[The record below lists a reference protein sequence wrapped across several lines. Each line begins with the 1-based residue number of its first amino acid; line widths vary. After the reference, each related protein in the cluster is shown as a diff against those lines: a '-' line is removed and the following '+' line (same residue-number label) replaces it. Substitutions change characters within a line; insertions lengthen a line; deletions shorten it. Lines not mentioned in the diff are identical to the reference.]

1 MKNIFDLMQVVSE
14 ETGARVELIVT
25 ITDEGDWCAVVSEGG
40 YTLLDRNGEK
50 FLKCFADTAEEALEA
65 LNEKCA

>member
-1 MKNIFDLMQVVSE
+1 MKNIFDLIRVVTE
-14 ETGARVELIVT
+14 ETGAQVNLTVFT
-25 ITDEGDWCAVVSEGG
+25 TYEGDWCAMVSESG
-40 YTLLDRNGEK
+40 YTLLDRNGEQ

>member
-1 MKNIFDLMQVVSE
+1 MKNIFDLIQVVTE
-14 ETGARVELIVT
+14 ETGARVELTVFAT
-25 ITDEGDWCAVVSEGG
+25 YEGDWCAMVSEGG

-50 FLKCFADTAEEALEA
+50 FLKCVADTAEEALEA